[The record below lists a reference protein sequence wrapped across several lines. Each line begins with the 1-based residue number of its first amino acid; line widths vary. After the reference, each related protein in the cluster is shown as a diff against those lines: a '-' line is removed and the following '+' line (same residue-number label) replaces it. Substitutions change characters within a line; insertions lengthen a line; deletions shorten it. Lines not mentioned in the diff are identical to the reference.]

1 MTAAGPDGV
10 RHVLDRAVER
20 VVTGL
25 VVALSTVWV
34 GGVVIPG
41 SDPGTRRAGALV
53 LVVYAFVAWRSWRG
67 RCSALD
73 VGVAAATAVAVTT
86 LPWLDGPGLS
96 SGDRSTVLL
105 VPAGLAAVLLPL
117 PVTATLVAGLAAVYL
132 TSGSFR
138 GDLSAYA
145 GVWVL
150 VAATAGAVVCLRL
163 LRRAAAVAQGSYRLL
178 EREREADRGAR
189 ARRRVHRQLQ
199 RTLHDSVLTALRCV
213 ADGDQPAGPVRAACR
228 RALRAVD
235 EGPPSERPASADL
248 ADVLVAAAACARTA
262 TAVRVDEGVLVPA
275 AVADAV
281 EGAVAEALRNVD
293 RHAGASA
300 AVLRAGR
307 REDGSVE
314 VTLDDD
320 GVGLGGADPDAVS
333 FGVSGSVVGRMVEVG
348 GHARVGPSP
357 LGGTRVNLTWR
368 PGAPRTT
375 PSRHEAVALV
385 VGDLRVP
392 LLTIWALCTADVAL
406 LAVLTWGEPR
416 WWPLLCWRVAV
427 VAAAAVL
434 VQRAARA
441 TGPREHAGWVAAL
454 CLLGAA
460 GPLLLPV
467 GEVVTYASWSVEAVG
482 LPMAV
487 LTVARSVRGPLL
499 VAGATALGALAALT
513 VGGLGVA
520 SPAQASVMATCP
532 VYGTVIAGAFT
543 TVLVRLGA
551 SVASDRADGQLL
563 AEERAD
569 VESREALRGRASH
582 AVLDEVV
589 PLLRAVADGPQ
600 RADEEGLRER
610 AGALAL
616 AVRDEMLLPGVLDER
631 SRAALR
637 AARAGGCRVRLRCD
651 ADAVDLPGW
660 INAALCTALE
670 GPVPRRLTLAVQ
682 RGGGTTEVSVVVVPG
697 DEGRRARAV
706 VDLDGLDRAVDLSD
720 GALVVTVRG

>member
-1 MTAAGPDGV
+1 MAATGPDGV
-10 RHVLDRAVER
+10 PRVLDRAVGR
-20 VVTGL
+20 AITGL

-34 GGVVIPG
+34 GGIVMPG

-53 LVVYAFVAWRSWRG
+53 LVAYAFVARRSWRG
-67 RCSALD
+67 RSSALD
-73 VGVAAATAVAVTT
+73 VGVAAAAAVAVLT
-86 LPWLDGPGLS
+86 LPWLAGPGLS

-117 PVTATLVAGLAAVYL
+117 PATATLVAGLAAVYL

-150 VAATAGAVVCLRL
+150 VAATTGAVVCSRL
-163 LRRAAAVAQGSYRLL
+163 LGRAAAVALESYRLL
-178 EREREADRGAR
+178 ERERGADRGAR

-213 ADGDQPAGPVRAACR
+213 ADGDPPPGPVRAACQ
-228 RALRAVD
+228 RALCAVD
-235 EGPPSERPASADL
+235 ESPLPERPASADL
-248 ADVLVAAAACARTA
+248 ADVLAAATACARTA
-262 TAVRVDEGVLVPA
+262 TAVRVDDGVLVPA

-293 RHAGASA
+293 RHAGASC

-307 REDGSVE
+307 REGGSIE

-320 GVGLGGADPDAVS
+320 GVGPGGADPDAGS
-333 FGVSGSVVGRMVEVG
+333 FGVAGSVVGRMVEVG
-348 GHARVGPSP
+348 GRAHVGPSP
-357 LGGTRVNLTWR
+357 LGGTRVALTWR
-368 PGAPRTT
+368 PGVPRTA
-375 PSRHEAVALV
+375 PARHEAVGLV

-392 LLTIWALCTADVAL
+392 LQTICALCTADVAL

-416 WWPLLCWRVAV
+416 WWSLLCWRVAV
-427 VAAAAVL
+427 VAAAALL
-434 VQRAARA
+434 VQRAAHA
-441 TGPREHAGWVAAL
+441 MGPRENAAWVAVL

-460 GPLLLPV
+460 GPLLLPA
-467 GEVVTYASWSVEAVG
+467 GGVVMYASWSVEAVG

-499 VAGATALGALAALT
+499 VAGATALGVVAALT
-513 VGGLGVA
+513 VGGLDAA
-520 SPAQASVMATCP
+520 SPAQAAVMATCP
-532 VYGTVIAGAFT
+532 LYGAVIAGAFT
-543 TVLVRLGA
+543 AALVRLGR
-551 SVASDRADGQLL
+551 SVAADRADGQVL

-569 VESREALRGRASH
+569 AESREALRGRASR

-589 PLLRAVADGPQ
+589 LLLRAVVDGPL
-600 RADEEGLRER
+600 RADEEALRRR
-610 AGALAL
+610 AGELAL
-616 AVRDEMLLPGVLDER
+616 VVRDEMLLPGVLDER

-660 INAALCTALE
+660 INAALCAALV
-670 GPVPRRLTLAVQ
+670 GPVPQRVTLAVR
-682 RGGGTTEVSVVVVPG
+682 RGDGATEVSVVVVPG
-697 DEGRRARAV
+697 DEGRRERAAA
-706 VDLDGLDRAVDLSD
+706 DLDGLDQVVDLDD